1 MGRNADSAPAPGAL
15 QQRLAILTARRRK
28 IVIVM
33 DAAFTDEPFKTA
45 VLIWIKQAEEMHTVL
60 GDGLESTKGEYA
72 SSTCCLNQTRRVFD
86 PVVICNGDN
95 LDSKI
100 TALLDDGGVVVGFVY
115 KGGLLAITAQIG
127 EGVYL

>member
-1 MGRNADSAPAPGAL
+1 
-15 QQRLAILTARRRK
+15 
-28 IVIVM
+28 
-33 DAAFTDEPFKTA
+33 
-45 VLIWIKQAEEMHTVL
+45 
-60 GDGLESTKGEYA
+60 
-72 SSTCCLNQTRRVFD
+72 VFD